1 MNTFKKGVHMD
12 TKVWMYV
19 IYLAVSVSLT
29 IWVARALSRNGLVF
43 LEEVFAEERLARA
56 VNSLL
61 VVGFYLLNL
70 GYVTVAMRHSDA
82 VVSTSQAMEEL
93 SLKVGLVLLVLG
105 ALHFFNVFALGR
117 YRRTRLRQLATHPPI
132 APIGRLP
139 MQPAPVGPQLVGAY
153 PTGPQPTGAY
163 PAGPQPVGPH
173 PAGPHPAGPHPAGP
187 HPAGPQPGAGPAN
200 NPPTR

>member
-1 MNTFKKGVHMD
+1 MD
-12 TKVWMYV
+12 IKVWMYV
-19 IYLAVSVSLT
+19 IYLAVSVGLT
-29 IWVARALSRNGLVF
+29 IWVARALSRNGQVF

-70 GYVTVAMRHSDA
+70 GYVTVAMKHPDP
-82 VVSTSQAMEEL
+82 VDSTSQAMEEL
-93 SLKVGLVLLVLG
+93 SLKIGLVLLVLG

-117 YRRTRLRQLATHPPI
+117 YRRNRLRQLATHPPL

-139 MQPAPVGPQLVGAY
+139 MPSAPPGSQLVGAY
-153 PTGPQPTGAY
+153 PGGPQPTGA
-163 PAGPQPVGPH
+163 
-173 PAGPHPAGPHPAGP
+173 
-187 HPAGPQPGAGPAN
+187 HPAGPQSGGPQPGGGPTT